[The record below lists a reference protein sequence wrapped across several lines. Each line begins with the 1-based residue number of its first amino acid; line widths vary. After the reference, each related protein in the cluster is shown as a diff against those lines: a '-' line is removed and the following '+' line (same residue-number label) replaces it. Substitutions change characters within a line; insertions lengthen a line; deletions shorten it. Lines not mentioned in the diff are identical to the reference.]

1 VKAVFLPA
9 GVIDKR
15 TREGIHFRPK
25 PIVEVRSKLACWH
38 IMKVGGLRW
47 PDVLNRATPL
57 GGMRGHCEVG
67 GEQDMGLIAEEV
79 GRKQQVDSTQHLG
92 ERSGDSTHVAAH

>member
-9 GVIDKR
+9 GVDKR
-15 TREGIHFRPK
+15 AREEIDFRPK

-57 GGMRGHCEVG
+57 GGMR
-67 GEQDMGLIAEEV
+67 ATA
-79 GRKQQVDSTQHLG
+79 K
-92 ERSGDSTHVAAH
+92 